1 MRRFDR
7 WAAWGWAAG
16 LATFL
21 LFPSTGAAGAA
32 GAAPPASPSKPDAL
46 ELEAKAFGMPVEI
59 EVVGLSPQ
67 ATRAALHKAFD
78 RLHEVEDRIESDTDK
93 IDQGAEL
100 EREVTVSAE
109 TAELL
114 ERAEHFCTWS
124 QGAHGPLGG
133 DLAAHWRAVG
143 ANPSAPPPGPALAA
157 SAACNHLTVD
167 RKLSRV
173 WIAAH
178 SRVDLDGFA
187 AGFAVDQAV
196 AALRAAGVTNGRVRV
211 GRIVRAFGPGP
222 IDSGAPSDS
231 SGSEDSDDS
240 SGEGWP
246 VSLPVFEGFQRPLDR
261 VVLRDQSLAVIWR
274 ADWTD
279 GTPHYVD
286 QRTGEPPHGVWA
298 TIAVTELAVDA
309 ESLAASAMVL
319 GSREGRFKIAAL
331 EPHPSVLWLLGSG
344 KGKPLL
350 TDYNWAALRIP

>member
-1 MRRFDR
+1 MMRFDR
-7 WAAWGWAAG
+7 RAARGWAAG
-16 LATFL
+16 LATCL
-21 LFPSTGAAGAA
+21 LV
-32 GAAPPASPSKPDAL
+32 PPAAALAASPPANASKPDAL
-46 ELEAKAFGMPVEI
+46 ELEAKAFGRPVEI
-59 EVVGLSPQ
+59 EVAGLSPQ
-67 ATRAALHKAFD
+67 ATRSALHKAFD
-78 RLHEVEDRIESDTDK
+78 RLHEVEDRIETDTGK
-93 IDQGAEL
+93 IDRGTEL

-109 TAELL
+109 TADLL

-143 ANPSAPPPGPALAA
+143 SNPSAPPPGRALVA

-167 RKLSRV
+167 SKASRV

-187 AGFAVDQAV
+187 SGFAVDQAV
-196 AALRAAGVTNGRVRV
+196 AALRAAGVTNARVRV
-211 GRIVRAFGPGP
+211 GRIIRAFGPGP
-222 IDSGAPSDS
+222 MDSDASAEA
-231 SGSEDSDDS
+231 SGTEGSDDS
-240 SGEGWP
+240 SDSTGKGWT
-246 VSLPVFEGFQRPLDR
+246 VSLPVFEGFRRPLDH
-261 VVLRDQSLAVIWR
+261 VVLRDQSLAIIWR

-279 GTPHYVD
+279 GTPRYVD
-286 QRTGEPPHGVWA
+286 QRTGQPPSGVWA
-298 TIAVTELAVDA
+298 TIAVTQLAVDA
-309 ESLAASAMVL
+309 EALAASAMVL

>member
-1 MRRFDR
+1 MKRIDR
-7 WAAWGWAAG
+7 WATRALAAG
-16 LATFL
+16 LGSCL
-21 LFPSTGAAGAA
+21 LLLVSVAAGASAAA
-32 GAAPPASPSKPDAL
+32 GSSPSGAL
-46 ELEAKAFGMPVEI
+46 ELEAKAFGQPAEI
-59 EVVGLSPQ
+59 EIVGLSAK

-78 RLHEVEDRIESDTDK
+78 RLHEVEGLIHSDIGK
-93 IDQGAEL
+93 IDRGSEL
-100 EREVTVSAE
+100 EREVTVSPE

-114 ERAEHFCTWS
+114 ERADHFCTWS
-124 QGAHGPLGG
+124 QGANGPLGG

-143 ANPSAPPPGPALAA
+143 TNPSAPPPGRALVA
-157 SAACNHLTVD
+157 SAACNHLTVN
-167 RKLSRV
+167 RKASQV

-178 SRVDLDGFA
+178 SRADVDGFA

-196 AALRAAGVTNGRVRV
+196 AALRDAGVTNGRVRV

-222 IDSGAPSDS
+222 T
-231 SGSEDSDDS
+231 GSEDTRESSGADDDS
-240 SGEGWP
+240 AGRGWP
-246 VSLPVFEGFQRPLDR
+246 VSLPVFEGFRRPLDR
-261 VVLRDQSLAVIWR
+261 VVLRDQALAVVWR

-279 GTPHYVD
+279 GTPRYVD

-298 TIAVTELAVDA
+298 TIAVTDLAVDA
-309 ESLAASAMVL
+309 QALAASAMVL